1 VCVRVPTATV
11 WASGPMGGRNLI
23 RGHRPSA
30 AQLCVRARGSA
41 RAFTCR
47 LACPMV
53 GAYLHPAAASHL
65 DAGAL
70 HCSTLRYTARLYTT
84 PHTHCSTLD
93 YTYVHYTTLHYSTLH
108 NTRHMHT
115 RAHTPART
123 NARTHTAGP
132 FRLAQ
137 AASLPTC
144 GQPASNQNCCVGRL
158 LLHHDTSSCTL
169 AQVHPGTIALSRTL
183 HYTRGAHTHTHTHTK
198 THARDPCANS
208 LTYTPAHTDHAHTR
222 ARVVRAG
229 SLATRV
235 RRGAACL

>member
-1 VCVRVPTATV
+1 MFGCLRCPALNNGLPTPNLSVGARARILMYDYRVVCARACVCVCVRTCPCAC
-11 WASGPMGGRNLI
+11 ACAHGYSMGFRSNERHII

-93 YTYVHYTTLHYSTLH
+93 YTYVHYTTLHYTTLH

-115 RAHTPART
+115 HAHTPART
-123 NARTHTAGP
+123 NARTHEHTRRGRSASH
-132 FRLAQ
+132 RLPPSLP
-137 AASLPTC
+137 AASPRRTRTA
-144 GQPASNQNCCVGRL
+144 ASAGCCC
-158 LLHHDTSSCTL
+158 TTTL
-169 AQVHPGTIALSRTL
+169 AA
-183 HYTRGAHTHTHTHTK
+183 
-198 THARDPCANS
+198 ARSHRCIQAS
-208 LTYTPAHTDHAHTR
+208 
-222 ARVVRAG
+222 
-229 SLATRV
+229 
-235 RRGAACL
+235 